1 MLEGLEGR
9 TVVVQTAPAQQRAQ
23 RVRVFYGQARALS
36 LMRKGSVG
44 GIAEEHHPAAAP
56 PGQTRQ
62 VDESPE
68 THVALDVADE
78 IEDARIPAVFSEDSE
93 SLVAGGRQA
102 IRGPGPGRQVVR
114 LVHGQQVHQF
124 APVEPVADKV
134 RTGSAPDVEC
144 SRIGQVP

>member
-9 TVVVQTAPAQQRAQ
+9 TVVVQTSPAQQRAQ
-23 RVRVFYGQARALS
+23 GVRVFYGQARALS
-36 LMRKGSVG
+36 LMRKRRVG

-68 THVALDVADE
+68 THVPLDVADE
-78 IEDARIPAVFSEDSE
+78 IEDARIPAVFGEDSE

-102 IRGPGPGRQVVR
+102 IRGPGPGRQAVR
-114 LVHGQQVHQF
+114 LVHGKQVHQF
-124 APVEPVADKV
+124 APVQPVADSM
-134 RTGSAPDVEC
+134 RTGSAPDMEC
-144 SRIGQVP
+144 SRIGQVL